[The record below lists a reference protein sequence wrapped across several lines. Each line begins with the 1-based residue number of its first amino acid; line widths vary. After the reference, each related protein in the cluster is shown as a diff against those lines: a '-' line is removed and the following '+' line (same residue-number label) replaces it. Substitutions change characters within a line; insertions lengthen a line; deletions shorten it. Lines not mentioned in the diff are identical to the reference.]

1 VYDDRSKIHSDWCHK
16 LERFNKG
23 LKISKA
29 EELSEQLIERKIK
42 LEEKE
47 DDRNF
52 KR

>member
-1 VYDDRSKIHSDWCHK
+1 MYDDRSKIHSDWCHK